1 MPKVNDT
8 AARAR
13 HGRPISR
20 QLDLNLLE
28 LFECVYRTR
37 NLTAAGAHLGLSQP
51 AMSRALA
58 KLRETY
64 DDPLFVRQQR
74 GVQPTP
80 FADQL
85 LEPVSAALAIVR
97 GTVTPTNFAPAT
109 DVRLFRI
116 AMSDIGERL
125 FLPRL
130 LGYLARVA
138 PGVAIEVA
146 SPSQAELSAELA
158 SGGIDLAVGFL
169 PGLGKAMHEQRLFRE
184 RFVYI
189 ARKGHPALKRTLTR
203 EQLQA
208 LPHVVASPPGTQ
220 HAAAVEKVLTSRRVR
235 APIALRVRS
244 FLCVGPVVAKTDLV
258 AAVPSNLA
266 ALVAEHMGIQ
276 VIDPPMALPGFDVSL
291 LWHHRFH
298 RDPGGQWLRAAFV
311 ELFGPHAESLLANV

>member
-1 MPKVNDT
+1 MRETNGT
-8 AARAR
+8 AGLAG

-51 AMSRALA
+51 AMSRALG
-58 KLRETY
+58 KLRATY
-64 DDPLFVRQQR
+64 GDPLFVRQQR
-74 GVQPTP
+74 GVEPTP

-97 GTVTPTNFAPAT
+97 GTVTPATFAPAT
-109 DVRLFRI
+109 DARLFRI

-130 LGYLARVA
+130 LGYLAVAA
-138 PGVAIEVA
+138 PGVGIEVA

-158 SGGIDLAVGFL
+158 AGGIDLAVGFL

-189 ARKGHPALKRTLTR
+189 ARTGHPALKHKLTR
-203 EQLQA
+203 EQLHA

-276 VIDPPMALPGFDVSL
+276 VMDPPMALPGFDVSM

-311 ELFGPHAESLLANV
+311 QLFGPDAESLLV